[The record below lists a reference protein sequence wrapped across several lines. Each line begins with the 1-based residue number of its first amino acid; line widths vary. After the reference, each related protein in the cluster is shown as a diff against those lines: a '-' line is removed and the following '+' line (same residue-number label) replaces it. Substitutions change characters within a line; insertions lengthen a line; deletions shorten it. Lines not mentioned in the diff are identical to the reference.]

1 MTGVFEKEH
10 RGRCSFK
17 GEGIVTPCFPQFVI
31 NHKIGITMLMH
42 EDNVNVL
49 LFELPMTD
57 CGGEALKVLA
67 MISLE
72 EEFENYKRGFIM
84 TNNPKFPL
92 MRMTTSFGSQGK
104 ISVDEERTGG

>member
-1 MTGVFEKEH
+1 MKWSNEKGMTCVFEKEH

-49 LFELPMTD
+49 LFELPMTH
-57 CGGEALKVLA
+57 CWGEALKVLA

-72 EEFENYKRGFIM
+72 EEYENYKRGFIM
-84 TNNPKFPL
+84 TNNPKSPL
-92 MRMTTSFGSQGK
+92 IRMTNLL
-104 ISVDEERTGG
+104 RNPR

>member
-31 NHKIGITMLMH
+31 NHKIGISMLMH
-42 EDNVNVL
+42 EENVNVL
-49 LFELPMTD
+49 LFELPITD

-72 EEFENYKRGFIM
+72 EECENYKRGFIYQI
-84 TNNPKFPL
+84 TPNLP
-92 MRMTTSFGSQGK
+92 
-104 ISVDEERTGG
+104 

>member
-1 MTGVFEKEH
+1 MTSVFEKEH
-10 RGRCSFK
+10 RAQCSFK
-17 GEGIVTPCFPQFVI
+17 GEVIVTPCFPQFVI
-31 NHKIGITMLMH
+31 NHKIGISMLMH
-42 EDNVNVL
+42 EENVNVL
-49 LFELPMTD
+49 LFELPITD

-92 MRMTTSFGSQGK
+92 MRMKTSFGSHGEK
-104 ISVDEERTGG
+104 SVNEERTGG